1 MLALAVC
8 LGAFLLLATPSFAH
22 DDPTKGSAPDV
33 MAQTNPKEA
42 EAIAQ
47 VAFIPIGQFA
57 AAEVSGVNP
66 KVRSK
71 LRKEEPS

>member
-1 MLALAVC
+1 MVASTYA
-8 LGAFLLLATPSFAH
+8 
-22 DDPTKGSAPDV
+22 